1 MILKNNK
8 IKLRLISDSEKDYKY
23 LEKWYQEEEIYS
35 HFEQR
40 ILSYNEIKEK
50 YSKRTSQNSK
60 IPVYM
65 IEYNDIPVGIIQY
78 QVVNEENKKLYK
90 IRDNKVYEVDIFI
103 GDLDLHNKGIGSM
116 TVDLMTNY
124 LILEEKA
131 DKVVMCPLK
140 ENINAIRC
148 YEKCDFIIANEIKTE
163 DTIGNMQ
170 DYVVMT
176 FNNKNNYYKAYDL
189 RYKQVHDIGKLW
201 EYQENTKEVINFLKN
216 NSAKK
221 SDNILELGCGEGRD
235 AIYLLNKG
243 YFNLLAIDYSKEAI
257 NTCNILTNNKYVNKF
272 RQLDLIED
280 ELDKKFK
287 FIYSISVLH
296 MFILEE
302 HRNKYWQFIYNHLEN
317 NGQALISVLGNGINT
332 RETKI
337 EDAFNKSKRVIQSSN
352 KEVEIVNT
360 SCKIV
365 TWDELKKEISQ
376 NNLKIIK
383 KWISY
388 DIPGFNNSM
397 CVIVEK

>member
-1 MILKNNK
+1 MLEDNE
-8 IKLRLISDSEKDYKY
+8 IKLRLIKDVESDYKY
-23 LEKWYQEEEIYS
+23 IEKWYQEKEIYS
-35 HFEQR
+35 HFEQK
-40 ILSYNEIKEK
+40 ILNYEEIKKK
-50 YSKRTSQNSK
+50 YSKRTSKHSK

-65 IEYNDIPVGIIQY
+65 IEYNHIPIGIIQY
-78 QVVNEENKKLYK
+78 QIVSEENKKLYN
-90 IRDNKVYEVDIFI
+90 ICGNKVFEVDIFI
-103 GDLDLHNKGIGSM
+103 GDLNLHNKGIGSNS
-116 TVDLMTNY
+116 VKLITNY
-124 LILEEKA
+124 LITEEKA

-148 YEKCDFIIANEIKTE
+148 YEKCDFIITNEFKTE
-163 DTIGNMQ
+163 DTIGNLR

-201 EYQENTKEVINFLKN
+201 EHQENTKEVINFLKN

-296 MFILEE
+296 MFVLEE
-302 HRNKYWQFIYNHLEN
+302 HRNKYWQFIYNHLEK
-317 NGQALISVLGNGINT
+317 NGQALITVLGNGIDT
-332 RETKI
+332 RKTKP